1 MAVELTDVQPLHLQC
16 MANSLHQLLTRQG
29 GAILELEQMTWCRP
43 SHCQVGQKQ
52 LDGADWTV
60 YATQKNPYPNA
71 KCVSLA
77 VTMARNVIQQR
88 CHSQSMKASLGLS
101 Q

>member
-1 MAVELTDVQPLHLQC
+1 MAVELMDVQPLHLQC

-29 GAILELEQMTWCRP
+29 GAILGRP
-43 SHCQVGQKQ
+43 SHCQVGQKR

-71 KCVSLA
+71 KRVSLA
-77 VTMARNVIQQR
+77 VT
-88 CHSQSMKASLGLS
+88 
-101 Q
+101 